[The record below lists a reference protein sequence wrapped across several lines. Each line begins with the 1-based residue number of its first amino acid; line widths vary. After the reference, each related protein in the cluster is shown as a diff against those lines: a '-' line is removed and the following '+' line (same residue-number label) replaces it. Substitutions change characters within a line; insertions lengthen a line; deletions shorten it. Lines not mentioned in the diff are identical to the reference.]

1 MGFVCFVFIVSIFNG
16 ASFYI
21 GKIDDMTYVVYIII
35 WIFFLDVFSQQYV
48 KSLQVLQSFD
58 TTTDGNNTSENT
70 ADSDSKKES

>member
-21 GKIDDMTYVVYIII
+21 GKINDMTYVVHITI

-58 TTTDGNNTSENT
+58 TTTDGNNTSKNT
-70 ADSDSKKES
+70 ADSNSKKES